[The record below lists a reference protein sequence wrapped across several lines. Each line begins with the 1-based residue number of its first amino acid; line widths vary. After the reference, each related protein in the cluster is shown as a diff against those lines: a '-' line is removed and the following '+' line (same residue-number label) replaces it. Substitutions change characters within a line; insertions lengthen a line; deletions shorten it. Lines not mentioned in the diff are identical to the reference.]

1 MEFARESNKKESAT
15 PPRDTLSRAT
25 LKSINY
31 LIKLSVKLELREN
44 NNAEQTARAVRQ
56 LRKMNGWE
64 KDERRWINGNLCAHF
79 RLCVHEN
86 QREKGI
92 YTLYE
97 RWLKPYNCEYFHFH
111 FSLVARQNTQQEK
124 KCRPKFGVKVFLSL
138 FNTENS
144 ALRRL
149 QPFSLKVENLLALLL
164 SKVIK
169 LKLTLQ
175 YRWTNKPANKE
186 KKLNQK
192 NLIMS
197 VVEPCRSDNKRDCKV
212 NRRPC
217 FGHIRAYLSTIF
229 NVFWRGWESYDARL
243 ISPTL
248 PQ

>member
-64 KDERRWINGNLCAHF
+64 KDEWRWINGNLCAHF

-97 RWLKPYNCEYFHFH
+97 RWLKPYNCEYFYFH

-124 KCRPKFGVKVFLSL
+124 NAETQVRRESFSLSL
-138 FNTENS
+138 QHRKQRAATTPTVLVESWKS
-144 ALRRL
+144 AR
-149 QPFSLKVENLLALLL
+149 FATLKG
-164 SKVIK
+164 
-169 LKLTLQ
+169 
-175 YRWTNKPANKE
+175 
-186 KKLNQK
+186 
-192 NLIMS
+192 
-197 VVEPCRSDNKRDCKV
+197 D
-212 NRRPC
+212 
-217 FGHIRAYLSTIF
+217 
-229 NVFWRGWESYDARL
+229 
-243 ISPTL
+243 
-248 PQ
+248 